1 MDAAH
6 VFEKAKNAKLL
17 VVVTTAKTLP
27 AVANIH
33 IHRIRRLLALLT
45 HPTLTPV
52 HRSLHPPPRSA
63 TLRTLVVRT
72 FVIQVI
78 CAANIVG
85 RLIRTHQQVRNSIHK
100 CQFKLI
106 HSISRFAISSNTFS
120 ESINF

>member
-1 MDAAH
+1 MDAAR

-45 HPTLTPV
+45 HPTLTLV
-52 HRSLHPPPRSA
+52 HRSLQPPPRSA

-85 RLIRTHQQVRNSIHK
+85 RLIRTHQRQVRNIKQYRLRIH
-100 CQFKLI
+100 QLLARI
-106 HSISRFAISSNTFS
+106 RLHR
-120 ESINF
+120 